1 MQTIRVKWLRR
12 DLFVEPLGWI
22 AARLAVL
29 CRFPKMLCGRDPE
42 FFRMHLD
49 QREVKSHING
59 SVLAVEPYS
68 TTSCEREQFETR

>member
-42 FFRMHLD
+42 FPAFGCI
-49 QREVKSHING
+49 QIN
-59 SVLAVEPYS
+59 A
-68 TTSCEREQFETR
+68 T